1 MPQIGWFELLLIIGL
16 AVVIIGPKDFPI
28 VLKKIGSWFGSIKRY
43 ISAVQSEVSNLEEN
57 TLDYEN
63 KENKDKKEDIK
74 KDCLL
79 YTSPSPRD

>member
-43 ISAVQSEVSNLEEN
+43 INAVQSEVSNLEEN

-63 KENKDKKEDIK
+63 KENKDKK
-74 KDCLL
+74 KDLKIDE
-79 YTSPSPRD
+79 SK

>member
-63 KENKDKKEDIK
+63 KENKEKKEDLK
-74 KDCLL
+74 KDV
-79 YTSPSPRD
+79 SK

>member
-63 KENKDKKEDIK
+63 KENKDKKDDVK
-74 KDCLL
+74 KDE
-79 YTSPSPRD
+79 SK

>member
-57 TLDYEN
+57 TFDYEN
-63 KENKDKKEDIK
+63 KENKDKKEDLK
-74 KDCLL
+74 KDE
-79 YTSPSPRD
+79 SK

>member
-57 TLDYEN
+57 TLDYED

-74 KDCLL
+74 KDE
-79 YTSPSPRD
+79 SK

>member
-28 VLKKIGSWFGSIKRY
+28 VLKKSGSWFGSIKRY

-63 KENKDKKEDIK
+63 KENKDKKEDLK
-74 KDCLL
+74 KDE
-79 YTSPSPRD
+79 SK

>member
-1 MPQIGWFELLLIIGL
+1 MPQIGWFELLII
-16 AVVIIGPKDFPI
+16 VVVAILIIGPKDFPI

-63 KENKDKKEDIK
+63 KENKDKKEDLK
-74 KDCLL
+74 EDESK
-79 YTSPSPRD
+79 

>member
-43 ISAVQSEVSNLEEN
+43 INTVQSEVSNFEEN
-57 TLDYEN
+57 PLDYEN
-63 KENKDKKEDIK
+63 KENKDKKDLK
-74 KDCLL
+74 KDE
-79 YTSPSPRD
+79 SK

>member
-63 KENKDKKEDIK
+63 EEKNNKKEDLK
-74 KDCLL
+74 KDE
-79 YTSPSPRD
+79 SK

>member
-43 ISAVQSEVSNLEEN
+43 ISAVQSEVSNLEDN

-63 KENKDKKEDIK
+63 KENIDKKEDLK
-74 KDCLL
+74 KDE
-79 YTSPSPRD
+79 SK

>member
-63 KENKDKKEDIK
+63 KENKDKKEDLK
-74 KDCLL
+74 KDD
-79 YTSPSPRD
+79 SK

>member
-43 ISAVQSEVSNLEEN
+43 ISAVQSEVYNLEEN

-63 KENKDKKEDIK
+63 KENKDKKEDLK
-74 KDCLL
+74 KDE
-79 YTSPSPRD
+79 SK

>member
-43 ISAVQSEVSNLEEN
+43 ISAVQSEVSHLEEN

-63 KENKDKKEDIK
+63 KENKDKKEDLK
-74 KDCLL
+74 KDE
-79 YTSPSPRD
+79 SK

>member
-57 TLDYEN
+57 TIDYEN
-63 KENKDKKEDIK
+63 KENKDKKEDLK
-74 KDCLL
+74 KDE
-79 YTSPSPRD
+79 SK

>member
-63 KENKDKKEDIK
+63 KENKDKKKDVK
-74 KDCLL
+74 KDE
-79 YTSPSPRD
+79 SK

>member
-57 TLDYEN
+57 SLDYEN

-74 KDCLL
+74 KDE
-79 YTSPSPRD
+79 SK

>member
-57 TLDYEN
+57 TLDHEN
-63 KENKDKKEDIK
+63 KENKDKKKDLK
-74 KDCLL
+74 KDE
-79 YTSPSPRD
+79 SK

>member
-57 TLDYEN
+57 TLDYED
-63 KENKDKKEDIK
+63 KEKKNKKEDLK
-74 KDCLL
+74 KDE
-79 YTSPSPRD
+79 SK

>member
-1 MPQIGWFELLLIIGL
+1 MPQIGWFELLLIICL

-43 ISAVQSEVSNLEEN
+43 INAVQSEVSNLEEN

-63 KENKDKKEDIK
+63 KENKDKKEDLK
-74 KDCLL
+74 KDE
-79 YTSPSPRD
+79 SK

>member
-43 ISAVQSEVSNLEEN
+43 IRAVQSEVSNLEEN

-63 KENKDKKEDIK
+63 KENKDKKEDLK
-74 KDCLL
+74 KDE
-79 YTSPSPRD
+79 SK

>member
-63 KENKDKKEDIK
+63 KENKDNK
-74 KDCLL
+74 KDVKKDE
-79 YTSPSPRD
+79 SK

>member
-1 MPQIGWFELLLIIGL
+1 MPQSGWFELLLIIGL

-74 KDCLL
+74 KDE
-79 YTSPSPRD
+79 SK

>member
-63 KENKDKKEDIK
+63 KKNKDKKEDLK
-74 KDCLL
+74 KDE
-79 YTSPSPRD
+79 SK

>member
-43 ISAVQSEVSNLEEN
+43 ISAVQSEVTNLEEN
-57 TLDYEN
+57 TLDYED
-63 KENKDKKEDIK
+63 KEKKDKKEDLK
-74 KDCLL
+74 KDE
-79 YTSPSPRD
+79 SK

>member
-63 KENKDKKEDIK
+63 KENKDKKEDVK
-74 KDCLL
+74 KDE
-79 YTSPSPRD
+79 SK

>member
-43 ISAVQSEVSNLEEN
+43 ISAVQSVVSNLEEN

-63 KENKDKKEDIK
+63 KENKDKKDDLK
-74 KDCLL
+74 KDE
-79 YTSPSPRD
+79 SK

>member
-63 KENKDKKEDIK
+63 KEKKDKKEDLK
-74 KDCLL
+74 KDE
-79 YTSPSPRD
+79 SK

>member
-16 AVVIIGPKDFPI
+16 AVIIIGPKDFPI

-63 KENKDKKEDIK
+63 KENKDKKEDLK
-74 KDCLL
+74 KDE
-79 YTSPSPRD
+79 SK

>member
-57 TLDYEN
+57 TLDFEN
-63 KENKDKKEDIK
+63 KENKDKKEDLK
-74 KDCLL
+74 KDE
-79 YTSPSPRD
+79 SK

>member
-63 KENKDKKEDIK
+63 NENKDKKEDLK
-74 KDCLL
+74 KDE
-79 YTSPSPRD
+79 SK

>member
-28 VLKKIGSWFGSIKRY
+28 VLKKVGSWFGSIKRY

-63 KENKDKKEDIK
+63 KENKDKKEDLK
-74 KDCLL
+74 KDE
-79 YTSPSPRD
+79 SK

>member
-43 ISAVQSEVSNLEEN
+43 ISTIQSEVSNLEEN

-74 KDCLL
+74 KDE
-79 YTSPSPRD
+79 SK

>member
-16 AVVIIGPKDFPI
+16 AVIIIGPKDFPI

-63 KENKDKKEDIK
+63 KENKDKKKDVK
-74 KDCLL
+74 KDE
-79 YTSPSPRD
+79 SK

>member
-16 AVVIIGPKDFPI
+16 AVVIIGPKDFPV
-28 VLKKIGSWFGSIKRY
+28 VLRKIGSWFGSIKRY

-63 KENKDKKEDIK
+63 KENKDKKEDLK
-74 KDCLL
+74 KDE
-79 YTSPSPRD
+79 SK

>member
-57 TLDYEN
+57 TLDYKN
-63 KENKDKKEDIK
+63 KENKDKKEDLK
-74 KDCLL
+74 KDE
-79 YTSPSPRD
+79 SK

>member
-74 KDCLL
+74 KDE
-79 YTSPSPRD
+79 

>member
-63 KENKDKKEDIK
+63 KENKDKKEDLK
-74 KDCLL
+74 KDES
-79 YTSPSPRD
+79 T